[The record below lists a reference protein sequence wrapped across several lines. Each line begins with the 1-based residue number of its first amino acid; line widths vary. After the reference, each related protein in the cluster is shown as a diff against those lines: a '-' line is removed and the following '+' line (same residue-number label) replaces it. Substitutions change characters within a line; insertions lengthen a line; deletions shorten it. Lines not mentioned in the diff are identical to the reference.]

1 MENRSLH
8 RKHVNNR
15 GRKRRKKN
23 RSAWIFV
30 LLIALVVVAGG
41 FLVITRL
48 LDRNEL
54 QRAEEERL
62 RIESEAEA
70 AALQQ
75 EADRAARL
83 EAEAEKERIALKN
96 EEDYQAQLAKNVFF
110 PGVSINGVQLG
121 GMTIDQGRTA
131 VRLGSE
137 GANTSGVIRST
148 FGDQTFDVD
157 LSSCVHVTSNLEEV
171 LTSAFGAGRRSSYA
185 EAQNELE
192 YLRTNGHDFMMA
204 YTCDYSGIAARA
216 SEIADMIDRPVVDST
231 IEFDPDKTNGSPYI
245 YTASSSGLRVDRQQF
260 INTLTQHA
268 KDHDLSPVDI
278 PVDEV
283 APSVTEEDLQGR
295 FVLRASAETSFR
307 GSDSKRVFNIKKGCG
322 LVNGTVVRP
331 GEVFSM
337 NDTLGVRSY
346 SNGWKEANAYVS
358 GGVDKQAGGGV
369 CQLSTTLYNA
379 VVKAD
384 LEVVERKNHTMPVS
398 YVKQGLDATINSV
411 GNIIDFKFRNTSS
424 GSIMIIG
431 IIEGK
436 NIRFEI
442 YGLPFETDEY
452 DEIKIKSGRYEVI
465 QPTGALKET
474 YDPTLPPGTTEVK
487 VARRTGSRWES
498 TKIYYKNGKEV
509 KRERLDISYYPPFD
523 GEILYGP
530 GAEAVDDWDYS
541 QVTVTN

>member
-1 MENRSLH
+1 M
-8 RKHVNNR
+8 
-15 GRKRRKKN
+15 
-23 RSAWIFV
+23 
-30 LLIALVVVAGG
+30 LIALLVVICGS
-41 FLVITRL
+41 LVISRI
-48 LDRNEL
+48 LDKKEQ
-54 QRAEEERL
+54 QRIADEESRRQAETAAAIQREEEERN
-62 RIESEAEA
+62 A
-70 AALQQ
+70 
-75 EADRAARL
+75 RAQ
-83 EAEAEKERIALKN
+83 AEAEKERIALES
-96 EEDYQAQLAKNVFF
+96 EEEYQAQLAKNVFF

-131 VRLGSE
+131 VRLNTE
-137 GANTSGVIRST
+137 GANTAGVIRT
-148 FGDQTFDVD
+148 VYGDQTFDVD
-157 LSSCVHVTSNLEEV
+157 LSACVQVTSNLEEV
-171 LTSAFGAGRRSSYA
+171 LLSAYGAGRRSSYA
-185 EAQNELE
+185 EAKAEIE
-192 YLRTNGHDFMMA
+192 YLETNGHDFMMA
-204 YTCDYSGIAARA
+204 YNCDYSGIAARA
-216 SEIADMIDRPVVDST
+216 AEIADQIDRPVIDST
-231 IEFDPDKTNGSPYI
+231 IEFDPEKTNGSPYT
-245 YTASSSGLRVDRQQF
+245 YTASSSGLRVDRQAF
-260 INTLTQHA
+260 INTLTQKA
-268 KDHDLSPVDI
+268 RNHDMSPMDI
-278 PVDEV
+278 PVEEV
-283 APSVTEEDLQGR
+283 PPTVTEADLQGK
-295 FVLRASAETSFR
+295 FVLRASAETSFK

-337 NDTLGVRSY
+337 NDTLGVRTY
-346 SNGWKEANAYVS
+346 ANGWKEANAYVS

-424 GSIMIIG
+424 GNIMIIG

-452 DEIKIKSGRYEVI
+452 DEIKIKSGRFEVI
-465 QPTGALKET
+465 QPTGPMKET
-474 YDPTLPPGTTEVK
+474 YDPTLAPGTTEVK

-523 GEILYGP
+523 GETLYGP
-530 GAEAVDDWDYS
+530 PLENGGGADDWDYS
-541 QVTVTN
+541 HVTVTN